1 MRSYGISDFEVVS
14 CNHMGSVTSELR
26 SYQISHL
33 GVVSPGKM

>member
-1 MRSYGISDFEVVS
+1 MRSNGTSHLEVVS

-33 GVVSPGKM
+33 GVVS